1 MSGDTHPRVQAR
13 IDAMF
18 AAMSP
23 AERFAA
29 AVSMTE
35 FVCEQSLA
43 AIAATMPGAPPRE
56 VQLRWSEL
64 HYGREL
70 TARVRRFLADAD
82 A

>member
-1 MSGDTHPRVQAR
+1 MSGDTRPRVQAR
-13 IDAMF
+13 IDAAF
-18 AAMSP
+18 AAMTP

-29 AVSMTE
+29 AASMTE

-43 AIAATMPGAPPRE
+43 AIAATMPDASARD

-70 TARVRRFLADAD
+70 TARVRRLLADAD
-82 A
+82 G